1 LSWSEQD
8 KLFKQL
14 AQHLA
19 NAALFA
25 VNTGCREQEI
35 CQLRWEWDVPISD
48 LDISVFVLPESLT
61 KTKTERVVVLNSIAQ
76 NVIKSQ
82 RGIHPKFVFVFK
94 GKPKKKIRASGW
106 RRAWVESGLPNSSGP
121 LKGVHNLRHTFGRRL
136 RAASIPLET
145 RKVLLG
151 HSDGD
156 ITTHYSAAE
165 LDELLQA
172 VEKITDREIAQ
183 TPTLSLV
190 GRTRQKG
197 DVVKV

>member
-1 LSWSEQD
+1 LRQAPPLLSRLSTKGVGAKPYPLSWSEQD

-94 GKPKKKIRASGW
+94 GKPKKKNTGEWMA
-106 RRAWVESGLPNSSGP
+106 
-121 LKGVHNLRHTFGRRL
+121 
-136 RAASIPLET
+136 
-145 RKVLLG
+145 
-151 HSDGD
+151 
-156 ITTHYSAAE
+156 
-165 LDELLQA
+165 
-172 VEKITDREIAQ
+172 
-183 TPTLSLV
+183 
-190 GRTRQKG
+190 
-197 DVVKV
+197 